1 LWVAIADLIP
11 NVGAT
16 IGAVVCVFVALF
28 TSVGA
33 GIITAV
39 WFIVYQR
46 FENCVILPRVMNK
59 AIDLSAPT
67 TVIALLVGSSLA
79 GLAGALLALPI
90 AATLK
95 VVTRKIWLEPRAAAQ
110 IESHV
115 AGASEPPA
123 PA

>member
-1 LWVAIADLIP
+1 
-11 NVGAT
+11 
-16 IGAVVCVFVALF
+16 VALF

-46 FENCVILPRVMNK
+46 FENYVILPRVMNK
-59 AIDLSAPT
+59 AVDLSAPT
-67 TVIALLVGSSLA
+67 TVISLLVGSSLA
-79 GLAGALLALPI
+79 GLAGALLALPM

-95 VVTRKIWLEPRAAAQ
+95 VVIRKVWLEPRAAAQ
-110 IESHV
+110 TESHV